1 MNINGISTKNFSLNF
16 GNALSTKQEQRY
28 LLLLNELKHAQGF
41 DDGIRVVKLYTPA
54 LPSNDASDT
63 GIGKPTSSQAI
74 RMYELARIYGG
85 ATAVKFMPMGQ
96 LTDKGGYSK
105 GYPGAYQ
112 RSALSIGEDIIDFA
126 DLATEK
132 YGYVLPKS
140 EVQKIVKE
148 HKKNDDNQN
157 IVDFKT
163 TLGWQNQ
170 ESYPINDYLRIAF
183 DNFKNNPNPN
193 QQLQTLRAEFEK
205 FKNQKE
211 PVDYDDI
218 YTRLALFPYIKDYGT
233 ARTDFFVGFDS
244 NPEIRAKKMP
254 EYQALKAKY
263 KNEIEFFKFKQFLAH
278 QNLKN
283 AKKEINS
290 LGMDLMGD
298 CGVAFS
304 WVEEQVFPDAFLKDK
319 WNRSAQIGWGINVL
333 NYDDLAN
340 NPNSAARKLFKA
352 KLIHNL
358 MNFDS
363 IRFDVGWAYMNPSY
377 HFGDNRMIRFDAGT
391 KITDFIE
398 QTAREIKGEDFDQR
412 KLMYEC
418 DASGDDFN
426 LWTNKEKLDKV
437 KGLAILSTEEEKND
451 DANIGWGNIDF
462 IRDNIGLGD
471 DDFMLGT
478 NNHDKEGVLR
488 CATNIDTSNRQV
500 GALQRVFK
508 KRVQDGYPEGWKLFK
523 DDHDKDEHIKKYTRG
538 RFAEVDLAKNS
549 FILYTDMLGRE
560 EKVDYHGLDC
570 ELDYQTRLERDFEKN
585 YHKALQSDRAYNAAD
600 VKSFRMEMEG
610 IPSRYQY
617 LYEAA
622 KKYAAYLK
630 HKGGIYTREQA
641 DNSLE
646 GTLNIEKMSLDD
658 INRLDTI
665 G

>member
-1 MNINGISTKNFSLNF
+1 MNINGISKTFSLSF
-16 GNALSTKQEQRY
+16 GDALSTKQEQRY
-28 LLLLNELKHAQGF
+28 LSLLNELKHAQGY
-41 DDGIRVVKLYTPA
+41 DDGIRVAKIYTPA
-54 LPSNDASDT
+54 LPSDEKTDT
-63 GIGKPTSSQAI
+63 GIGKPSSSQAI

-85 ATAVKFMPMGQ
+85 ASAIKFMPIGQ
-96 LTDKGGYSK
+96 LTDKTGYSQ
-105 GYPGAYQ
+105 GYAGAYQ
-112 RSALSIGEDIIDFA
+112 RSALSIGEDLIDLSSLTT
-126 DLATEK
+126 DK
-132 YGYVLPKS
+132 YGFILDKADFENFVNKHKS
-140 EVQKIVKE
+140 
-148 HKKNDDNQN
+148 HSDNQKL
-157 IVDFKT
+157 VDFET
-163 TLGWQNQ
+163 TLGWKNQ
-170 ESYPINDYLRIAF
+170 ESYPINDILKKAF
-183 DNFKNNPNPN
+183 DNFKNNPAPN
-193 QQLQTLRAEFEK
+193 EQLRVLRAEFEE

-233 ARTDFFVGFDS
+233 ARADFFVGFDS

-254 EYQALKAKY
+254 QYEALKEKY
-263 KNEIEFFKFKQFLAH
+263 KDEIEFFKFKQFLAH
-278 QNLKN
+278 QNLKE
-283 AKKEINS
+283 AKKSVNS
-290 LGMDLMGD
+290 LGMDLMSD

-304 WVEEQVFPDAFLKDK
+304 WAEEQVFPDAFLKDE

-340 NPNSAARKLFKA
+340 NPNSPARKLFRA

-358 MNFDS
+358 INFDS

-377 HFGDNRMIRFDAGT
+377 HFGDNRMIRFDVGT

-462 IRDNIGLGD
+462 IRTNIGLGD

-488 CATNIDTSNRQV
+488 CSTNIDTANRQV

-508 KRVQDGYPEGWKLFK
+508 KRAQDGYPQGWQLFK
-523 DDHDKDEHIKKYTRG
+523 DDYDKNEHIKKYTKG
-538 RFAEVDLAKNS
+538 RFAEIDLAKNS
-549 FILYTDMLGRE
+549 FILYTDMLGRY
-560 EKVDYHGLDC
+560 EKVDYHGQNP
-570 ELDYQTRLERDFEKN
+570 ELDYKTRLERDYEQNF
-585 YHKALQSDRAYNAAD
+585 HRALQSDRGYNAAD
-600 VKSFRMEMEG
+600 VKSFRMELEG
-610 IPSRYQY
+610 VAPKYQY
-617 LYEAA
+617 LYDAA

-630 HKGGIYTREQA
+630 HQGGIYTREQA
-641 DNSLE
+641 DNSKRADLV
-646 GTLNIEKMSLDD
+646 IDKMSLDE
-658 INRLDTI
+658 INSLDTVV
-665 G
+665 